1 MIFYY
6 YGFCMLY
13 YVYVIFDILIKI
25 KIINLIIVVSII
37 FCMLDWWLVFGVIYL
52 FCNEILLLII
62 DEKVFIDFLLIYKIL
77 MK

>member
-25 KIINLIIVVSII
+25 KNINLIIVVSII
-37 FCMLDWWLVFGVIYL
+37 FCMLDWWLIFGVIYL

-62 DEKVFIDFLLIYKIL
+62 YEKVFIDFLLIYKIL